1 MKQAKIQL
9 TADTRGFKRQI
20 DDVKSM
26 IKTLGEG
33 EVSPQVGEKLR
44 KIYSVQLGRSLKDV
58 DRQIK
63 GTQKTLEE
71 MANASSKSFPAEKI
85 TQFTSKL
92 NQLKDRYKEIKDLQ
106 DSLATG
112 KLPEVPQQQGG
123 GTGSGIFG
131 RAGRML
137 SLVAG
142 GMGIMSAFSR
152 REQMATGRL
161 ATRALTTDA
170 ETIEETSRL
179 GFTPEERRQR
189 AIQLARQTPSTGAE
203 LTNLTDLGEQLE
215 RAYGVE
221 QGQFAESV
229 GAARRAG
236 VQDQA
241 GMIRRT
247 TGMAS
252 AAGLASPQIIELM
265 QAQTS
270 YLAEMSKGIN
280 IDSSSLTG
288 FATALSTLPFFK
300 SDPNR
305 AFDAI
310 RDMNKAFTGGDEFQR
325 AQGIRA
331 IGAAAPGSSASAL
344 EFRREMGLFGELDP
358 ATLKNLEKA
367 GVDTR
372 AMRVGGGEIVKNI
385 FDEVMTTTKDQS
397 PNDQLYQF
405 MKRTGLSQ
413 GAAASIF
420 GELKGGGGDMQ
431 KIEQQLREAAKDPQV
446 AIQERLNDTYRNVD
460 GSIKD
465 LSAMMQRVLEGMAT
479 NIAEPMTKLA
489 LKIDDLITALGG
501 NTEGIASGIGTA
513 GVVGATALGTYGVMK
528 GGGKA
533 LGKAATG
540 VANATKSA
548 GKFATT
554 KAAPALAKAAP
565 ALKAGGKAVGRAL
578 PFVGLGMFAK
588 DAYDIYEKYQN
599 GEEITP
605 KDWAILTTSGLAGAA
620 GMFPG
625 VGTAASLAISGASA
639 GAEFLP
645 EDFMQGTPAE
655 GIPMSPEAAPT
666 PTPAPSSATPFS
678 SSGGENSGAL
688 MDNTSALRELASIL
702 RMGKGGG
709 FQDRYPQN
717 ANFVN
722 GRAGK

>member
-9 TADTRGFKRQI
+9 TADTRGFKKQI
-20 DDVKSM
+20 DDAKAM

-33 EVSPQVGEKLR
+33 NVSPQVGEKLR
-44 KIYSVQLGRSLKDV
+44 NIYSVQLGRSLKDV

-63 GTQKTLEE
+63 STQKTLEE
-71 MANASSKSFPAEKI
+71 MANASAKSFPAEKI

-92 NQLKDRYKEIKDLQ
+92 DQLKTRYKEIKDLQ
-106 DSLATG
+106 DGLAAG
-112 KLPEVPQQQGG
+112 KLPEVPQQQAGG
-123 GTGSGIFG
+123 GGGGGMFG
-131 RAGRML
+131 RAGRVL

-142 GMGIMSAFSR
+142 GMGMMSAFSR
-152 REQMATGRL
+152 RDQMATGRL
-161 ATRALTTDA
+161 SQRAMTTDGQFA
-170 ETIEETSRL
+170 GETSQL

-189 AIQLARQTPSTGAE
+189 ASQLARQTPVSGE
-203 LTNLTDLGEQLE
+203 QLTSLTDLGEQLE
-215 RAYGVE
+215 RAYGVD
-221 QGQFAESV
+221 QGQFSESV

-236 VQDQA
+236 IDDQA

-252 AAGLASPQIIELM
+252 AAGLASPQIVELM

-280 IDSSSLTG
+280 IDGASLTG
-288 FATALSTLPFFK
+288 FATAMSTLPFFK
-300 SDPNR
+300 NDPTR

-331 IGAAAPGSSASAL
+331 ISQAAGGGSASSL
-344 EFRREMGLFGELDP
+344 EFRREMGLFGQLDKE
-358 ATLKNLEKA
+358 TLDNLDKA

-372 AMRVGGGEIVKNI
+372 AMRVGGGDIVKNI
-385 FDEVMTTTKDQS
+385 FDEIMTTTEGQS
-397 PNDQLYQF
+397 QNDRLYQF
-405 MKRTGLSQ
+405 QKRTGLSQ

-420 GELKGGGGDMQ
+420 GEMNKPGGGDMNKIQ
-431 KIEQQLREAAKDPQV
+431 KELEDAMKDPQI
-446 AIQERLNDTYRNVD
+446 AIQERLNDTYRNAD
-460 GSIKD
+460 GSMKD
-465 LSAMMQRVLEGMAT
+465 LSSMMQRVLEGMAT

-489 LKIDDLITALGG
+489 LKIDELIKALGG
-501 NTEGIASGIGTA
+501 DTEGIASGIGTA
-513 GVVGATALGTYGVMK
+513 GVIGATALGTAGVMK

-540 VANATKSA
+540 AAKGV
-548 GKFATT
+548 GKFAG
-554 KAAPALAKAAP
+554 KAAPMM
-565 ALKAGGKAVGRAL
+565 KAGGKALGKAAGRAL

-588 DAYDIYEKYQN
+588 DAYDVYEKWQN

-620 GMFPG
+620 GMVPG

-645 EDFMQGTPAE
+645 DDFMNGQTPSD
-655 GIPMSPEAAPT
+655 GIPMSPDAAPVA
-666 PTPAPSSATPFS
+666 TPASSPSMPFS
-678 SSGGENSGAL
+678 AGGDNDGAL

-709 FQDRYPQN
+709 GFQDRYPQG
-717 ANFVN
+717 ANFVA
-722 GRAGK
+722 GRTGK